1 MEIKISM
8 KRQSAIVLTH
18 DMLDTISAKT
28 CHGLLRYTGRYE
40 VKAVIDRK
48 FVGRD
53 AGEVMDGMHLNVNIY
68 KSVSSYFENGGE
80 SVDSLIIGVATHGGL
95 LPDDFVPDIKNA
107 IKRGCNVVNGLHDYL
122 SEHSEIKELADFEGV
137 ALTDIRKPKKIN
149 ELHFWHGSI
158 YDINASVLAVLGVDC
173 ALGKRTTCGMI
184 YEMCNRKGLKTDMI
198 YTGQTG
204 WMQGY
209 KHGFIF
215 DSTLNDFIS
224 GEIEHAI
231 VECDKIEKP
240 ELILL
245 EGQSSLRNPSGPG
258 GSEFLLSGNANG
270 VILQVAPER
279 EFFEGYEELKA
290 FLPSAKE
297 EIELIQHYG
306 SDVIALTLF
315 NQSLGPDV
323 IEGHAKRLEDELGI
337 PAVIPLKEGVDELYG
352 VIDDY
357 VKGRI

>member
-1 MEIKISM
+1 MSKET
-8 KRQSAIVLTH
+8 ALVLTH
-18 DMLDTISAKT
+18 DNLDNIHAKT
-28 CHGLLRYTGRYE
+28 CHGLLRYTGRFD

-48 FVGRD
+48 FVGSD
-53 AGEVMDGMHLNVNIY
+53 AGDIMDGIHLGIPIY
-68 KSVSSYFENGGE
+68 E
-80 SVDSLIIGVATHGGL
+80 SVAAYYEDNPGQIDALVIGVATHGGI
-95 LPDDFVPDIKNA
+95 LPDDFIPDILEA
-107 IKRGCNVVNGLHDYL
+107 INHKCNVVNGLHQYL
-122 SEHSEIKELADFEGV
+122 SEHPTIRPLADEKGV
-137 ALTDIRKPKKIN
+137 NLIDIRKPKSIH
-149 ELHFWHGSI
+149 ELHFWHG
-158 YDINASVLAVLGVDC
+158 DIHKVEASVLAVLGVDC

-184 YEMCNRKGLKTDMI
+184 YEMCNRKGLKTEMI

-231 VECDKIEKP
+231 VSCDTAEHP

-279 EFFEGYEELKA
+279 EYFEGYEELHA
-290 FLPSAKE
+290 YLPSARE
-297 EIELIQHYG
+297 EIELIRHYG
-306 SDVIALTLF
+306 SEVLALTLY
-315 NQSLGPDV
+315 NQTLAPNV
-323 IEGHAKRLEDELGI
+323 IADHAKRLEDDLHI
-337 PAVIPLKEGVDELYG
+337 PVIIPLKDGVDELYG
-352 VIDDY
+352 VISEY
-357 VKGRI
+357 TKS